1 MDLKKKDKKTP
12 YLTLKGKLIFSSA
25 LISGIISYLFMC
37 LRIFGEF
44 SNKMNSFLVANF
56 TILGILFLFLFCYII
71 ASLLTGDM
79 DDLINKK

>member
-1 MDLKKKDKKTP
+1 MDLKKKEDKIP
-12 YLTLKGKLIFSSA
+12 LLTTRGKFIFYPT

-56 TILGILFLFLFCYII
+56 TILVILFLFLFCYII
-71 ASLLTGDM
+71 ASLLTGTIE
-79 DDLINKK
+79 DLINKK